1 MVEPQE
7 RLERKKRLLAFYD
20 LQSPVGT
27 ADNDRPPQ
35 VTKDDLDPTNI
46 DSSSFDRQAYFTK
59 LLQQCDLNDLM
70 TKEIEVT
77 EQMRALDSEMQTLVY
92 DNYNKFIV
100 ATDTIKMMKTDFKFI
115 ENEMNSLAEAMVEI
129 SQLSASIDKKTH
141 KHREELKRLSST
153 KQNLQKLNYL
163 SSLPTKLREHIQK
176 EQWAE
181 AVNAYCKAR
190 PVFEKFC
197 DVPSFQ
203 GLQRDCL
210 DLINTVSANIEID
223 LSAAPDAASL
233 TSSIETLQKLNH
245 DQASLASKFLLT
257 ATLRMDELFVKLDQE
272 VVHPVNSPDGSDSS
286 SPVTNRLLVSDVLH
300 FANIVT
306 DTILD
311 GALTYTF
318 AFINLFLRP
327 STLTESSAEDDSS
340 RANLGAALFDFLDS
354 VTQKFFGLVESRLRL
369 EAGSPDPALLVRAI
383 ERIHSRLGN
392 FGRSMLE
399 VLGPEWAQPE
409 VGGSNGN
416 ELLTADQFKMRLDDA
431 CLQTLL
437 RVVSV
442 CSQHQLQL
450 LRLQTADCFTDI
462 RHQLLQAARTDSSSL
477 RDHDNRVSITDIY
490 HSLSRTL
497 VENLRST
504 LKKLEAFLSPDHTLS
519 QVQLFRATFALENV
533 REGLVAAYLRFLI
546 QFCEDL
552 SMFMPPGL
560 PGVIR
565 LLTGKLCLDWASSG
579 TVGHLLSLADDF
591 LLIGLPKATA
601 LAKSQQQT
609 LFKQMQCLLVN
620 RRDPLTAPGPLSDQ
634 LRTVST
640 LLFTSYV
647 KFEGAQIAHMMRRS
661 VEARDWF
668 KCPEPR
674 SVRSVIRRILE
685 DFNTMDSQVSQLLP
699 AKHRPRDRGSGDFRS
714 WHSSFQPTGLRG
726 SQHASEAGG
735 GSSVKNL
742 ELDHTL
748 AYQLRRLFF
757 QRTDIFAPVEATRES
772 ILFGVIKIGLK
783 AFVECARTR
792 VFSKF
797 GLHQIQVDCHF
808 LHIHLW
814 KFVSDEK
821 QLQAVLE
828 DVLSSVVQRCIE
840 PELMDDSVVD
850 AVCCTT
856 KSGSNP
862 SI

>member
-1 MVEPQE
+1 
-7 RLERKKRLLAFYD
+7 
-20 LQSPVGT
+20 
-27 ADNDRPPQ
+27 
-35 VTKDDLDPTNI
+35 
-46 DSSSFDRQAYFTK
+46 
-59 LLQQCDLNDLM
+59 
-70 TKEIEVT
+70 
-77 EQMRALDSEMQTLVY
+77 
-92 DNYNKFIV
+92 
-100 ATDTIKMMKTDFKFI
+100 
-115 ENEMNSLAEAMVEI
+115 
-129 SQLSASIDKKTH
+129 
-141 KHREELKRLSST
+141 
-153 KQNLQKLNYL
+153 
-163 SSLPTKLREHIQK
+163 
-176 EQWAE
+176 
-181 AVNAYCKAR
+181 
-190 PVFEKFC
+190 
-197 DVPSFQ
+197 
-203 GLQRDCL
+203 
-210 DLINTVSANIEID
+210 
-223 LSAAPDAASL
+223 
-233 TSSIETLQKLNH
+233 
-245 DQASLASKFLLT
+245 
-257 ATLRMDELFVKLDQE
+257 MDELFLKLDQE
-272 VVHPVNSPDGSDSS
+272 VVHSMTSQEGSDSS
-286 SPVTNRLLVSDVLH
+286 NPATDRLLISDVLH

-306 DTILD
+306 DTVLD

-318 AFINLFLRP
+318 AFISLFLRP
-327 STLTESSAEDDSS
+327 SALTISTAEDESS
-340 RANLGAALFDFLDS
+340 RASLAAALFEFLDS
-354 VTQKFFGLVESRLRL
+354 VTQKFFSLVECRLQL
-369 EAGSPDPALLVRAI
+369 EACSPDPALLVRAI

-409 VGGSNGN
+409 AGCNNGKG
-416 ELLTADQFKMRLDDA
+416 LLTADQFKARLDDA
-431 CLQTLL
+431 CLRTLL
-437 RVVSV
+437 RVVSA

-462 RHQLLQAARTDSSSL
+462 RHQLLQAAKAESSSL
-477 RDHDNRVSITDIY
+477 RDQDSRVGITEIY
-490 HSLSRTL
+490 HGLSRTL
-497 VENLRST
+497 VELLRST
-504 LKKLEAFLSPDHTLS
+504 LRKLEAFLSPANTLS
-519 QVQLFRATFALENV
+519 QVQLFRATFSLENV
-533 REGLVAAYLRFLI
+533 REGLVAAYLRFLTR
-546 QFCEDL
+546 FCEDL
-552 SMFMPPGL
+552 SMYTPPGL

-565 LLTGKLCLDWASSG
+565 LLTGKLCLDWANSG
-579 TVGHLLSLADDF
+579 TVGHLLNLADDF
-591 LLIGLPKATA
+591 LLIGLPKAAA

-620 RRDPLTAPGPLSDQ
+620 RQDPLTAPGPLSDQ
-634 LRTVST
+634 FRAVSS

-661 VEARDWF
+661 VEARDWL

-685 DFNTMDSQVSQLLP
+685 DFNTMDGQVSQLLP
-699 AKHRPRDRGSGDFRS
+699 VKHRPRDRGSSDFRS
-714 WHSSFQPTGLRG
+714 WHSSFQTAGLRG

-735 GSSVKNL
+735 GSSAKNL

-828 DVLSSVVQRCIE
+828 DVLGSVVQRCIE

>member
-20 LQSPVGT
+20 LQGPVG
-27 ADNDRPPQ
+27 AAEDDRPPQ

-115 ENEMNSLAEAMVEI
+115 EDEMNSLAEAMVEI

-141 KHREELKRLSST
+141 KHREELKRLSNT

-163 SSLPTKLREHIQK
+163 SSLPTKLRENIQK

-190 PVFEKFC
+190 PVFQKFC

-203 GLQRDCL
+203 GLQRDCQ

-257 ATLRMDELFVKLDQE
+257 ATLRMDELFQKLDQE
-272 VVHPVNSPDGSDSS
+272 VVHPVNSPDDSDSS

-327 STLTESSAEDDSS
+327 STLTESSAGDDSS
-340 RANLGAALFDFLDS
+340 RASLGAALFDFLDS

-369 EAGSPDPALLVRAI
+369 EAL
-383 ERIHSRLGN
+383 
-392 FGRSMLE
+392 
-399 VLGPEWAQPE
+399 
-409 VGGSNGN
+409 
-416 ELLTADQFKMRLDDA
+416 
-431 CLQTLL
+431 
-437 RVVSV
+437 
-442 CSQHQLQL
+442 
-450 LRLQTADCFTDI
+450 
-462 RHQLLQAARTDSSSL
+462 
-477 RDHDNRVSITDIY
+477 
-490 HSLSRTL
+490 
-497 VENLRST
+497 
-504 LKKLEAFLSPDHTLS
+504 LSPDHTLS

-634 LRTVST
+634 LRAVST

-726 SQHASEAGG
+726 SQHASETGG

-772 ILFGVIKIGLK
+772 ILFGIIKIGLK